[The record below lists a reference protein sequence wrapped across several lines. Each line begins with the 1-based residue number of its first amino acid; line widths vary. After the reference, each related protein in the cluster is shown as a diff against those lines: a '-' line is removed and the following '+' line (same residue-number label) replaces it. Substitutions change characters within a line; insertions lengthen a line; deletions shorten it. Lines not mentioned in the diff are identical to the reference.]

1 MMNYETQKQAALNLF
16 KDSFFIA
23 KKLEKTDSL
32 QYLKSAYSRLI
43 DEKFWVVI
51 CGEYKKGK
59 SSLTNALL
67 NEPGL
72 FSVDVDITTSL
83 VSTIT
88 YGEREKIMVVLD
100 KPGEEK
106 SKNIEITREEIPDY
120 ITEQKTKITLK
131 TLEC

>member
-1 MMNYETQKQAALNLF
+1 MMTYETQKQAALNLF

-59 SSLTNALL
+59 SSLTNAPL
-67 NEPGL
+67 NKPGL

-106 SKNIEITREEIPDY
+106 K
-120 ITEQKTKITLK
+120 
-131 TLEC
+131 